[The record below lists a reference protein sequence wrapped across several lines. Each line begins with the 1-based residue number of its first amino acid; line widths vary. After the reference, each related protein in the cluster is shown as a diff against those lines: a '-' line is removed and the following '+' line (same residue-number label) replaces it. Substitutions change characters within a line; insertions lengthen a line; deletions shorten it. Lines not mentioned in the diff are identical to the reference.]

1 MNLAAGNLA
10 LRSPEIECG
19 GLDIELSRKILDR
32 EEHES
37 QQGESYDT
45 PLPP

>member
-10 LRSPEIECG
+10 LRSPEIERRR
-19 GLDIELSRKILDR
+19 LDIQPGREIFNR